1 MISSQKYRINS
12 LAKDLGLKSKQL
24 AGILP
29 GGDAGITHQLSPDE
43 FGYVIDTLTASAHEV
58 SIDDYIGGKLDL
70 DLPARK
76 TAAEKPAKSDDKAS
90 DKSGSRE
97 HKSGAEQKVEQN
109 NDKSQQKKSDAE
121 RAKER
126 ERAKA
131 AAEKAAEKRVQ
142 HGQSERMQQLREAP
156 RPDAIAAKANSKM
169 KQNLMRQNQQ
179 RQQKLTQQ
187 N

>member
-1 MISSQKYRINS
+1 MRS
-12 LAKDLGLKSKQL
+12 
-24 AGILP
+24 
-29 GGDAGITHQLSPDE
+29 
-43 FGYVIDTLTASAHEV
+43 

-156 RPDAIAAKANSKM
+156 RPECYRGKGKFKDEAEPYASESAAPAEAYSAESDDAA
-169 KQNLMRQNQQ
+169 Q
-179 RQQKLTQQ
+179 RDDRGTG
-187 N
+187 